1 MLNQKASIKQGIS
14 LRLPKLVLGRQG
26 PNGENSATD
35 IGHFQTRCKKKWNM
49 FLLAEVI

>member
-1 MLNQKASIKQGIS
+1 MLNQKASIEQGIS

-35 IGHFQTRCKKKWNM
+35 HRAVSKQVQKKGNM